1 MSEQLRK
8 AMELLK
14 ERPLPEDVYGAVRE
28 LMEEA
33 PDEERRD
40 FSMIFEGLDLI
51 TRELTAEEIEVEA

>member
-1 MSEQLRK
+1 MSEQLLK

-51 TRELTAEEIEVEA
+51 TRELTAEEIEVET